1 MKLARI
7 GSKGAERPA
16 LVDGDGRLRS
26 LDGVVSDISGAV
38 LSPDGLAAL
47 AALDVA
53 ALPLVEGPVR
63 YGPPVAGIGK
73 FIAIGL
79 NYRDHAEE
87 SGNPVPAEPVV
98 FMKATSCIAGPDDDV
113 PMPRGSTK
121 MDWEIEL
128 GVVIGTR
135 ARYVERADAMAHVAG
150 YAIVN
155 DISERFDQIERGGT
169 WDKGKGHDGFGP
181 IGPWLVTPDDLGDEL
196 REANALDMTLD
207 VSGERRQTGNTASMI
222 FDVPTIVAYVS
233 RFMTL
238 EPGDV
243 ICTGTPAGVG
253 LGMKPQRWLS
263 IGDEMTLS
271 ITGLGEQRQRVI
283 APL

>member
-7 GSKGAERPA
+7 GNKGAERPA
-16 LVDGDGRLRS
+16 LVDADGRLRA
-26 LDGVVSDISGAV
+26 LDGVVDDINGAV

-53 ALPLVEGPVR
+53 ALPLVEAPVR

-98 FMKATSCIAGPDDDV
+98 FMKAVSCIGGPNDDV

-135 ARYVERADAMAHVAG
+135 ARYVERAEAMAHVAG
-150 YAIVN
+150 YTIVN

-181 IGPWLVTPDDLGDEL
+181 IGPWLVTQDEL
-196 REANALDMTLD
+196 GEANALDMTLD

-263 IGDEMTLS
+263 VGDEMTLS
-271 ITGLGEQRQRVI
+271 ITGLSEQRQRVI
-283 APL
+283 DSI